1 MTGEPAWHPL
11 GDGSPAI
18 DAADPVYCPEADQR
32 GTARPYGAGCDIGA
46 IETTTAVPP
55 IPDAPPEICPLDE
68 QIVAANTDAVF
79 GTCPAGNG
87 PDTFYLTRDITLDA
101 LLPQITSD
109 ITIEGNGYTLSGD
122 GRFRIFDVR
131 AGKLT
136 INNLTLADGDGGSS
150 FNENGGAIRLRGSA
164 LVVINDS
171 ILRDNKSYNG
181 GAIAL
186 EEFTLKKSTRLII
199 NRSSFVGNVSLWQG
213 GAIYSFEGGTIS
225 IANSSFIGN
234 RTRRASNGG
243 AISADTA
250 LSVDI
255 SNSSFI
261 GNIANIGG
269 AIYGGRRSTFTPSRV
284 SLTLTHVTML
294 DNAGWGAGL
303 YIEENNQGPIRM
315 FNSVIVGRGDKVA
328 HCHAQLAQN
337 IGNFIADGSCSP
349 TLSGDPM
356 LGARSD
362 LQAYVSPMPGSP
374 LIRAADRRFCLRT
387 DQLGKA
393 RAKTGRCDIGA
404 IESVPVSRALSD
416 CVIKTTRGLN
426 FRDGA
431 PAASGSA
438 PCQRIRRFR
447 LWRGRHAG
455 FRLSIKA
462 RWAGSAPIM

>member
-1 MTGEPAWHPL
+1 MGTRHL
-11 GDGSPAI
+11 LL
-18 DAADPVYCPEADQR
+18 DQ
-32 GTARPYGAGCDIGA
+32 GHHAGRA
-46 IETTTAVPP
+46 STT
-55 IPDAPPEICPLDE
+55 
-68 QIVAANTDAVF
+68 
-79 GTCPAGNG
+79 
-87 PDTFYLTRDITLDA
+87 
-101 LLPQITSD
+101 ITSD

-284 SLTLTHVTML
+284 S
-294 DNAGWGAGL
+294 A
-303 YIEENNQGPIRM
+303 
-315 FNSVIVGRGDKVA
+315 
-328 HCHAQLAQN
+328 
-337 IGNFIADGSCSP
+337 
-349 TLSGDPM
+349 
-356 LGARSD
+356 
-362 LQAYVSPMPGSP
+362 
-374 LIRAADRRFCLRT
+374 LR
-387 DQLGKA
+387 
-393 RAKTGRCDIGA
+393 
-404 IESVPVSRALSD
+404 
-416 CVIKTTRGLN
+416 
-426 FRDGA
+426 
-431 PAASGSA
+431 
-438 PCQRIRRFR
+438 
-447 LWRGRHAG
+447 
-455 FRLSIKA
+455 
-462 RWAGSAPIM
+462 